1 MARRKPQR
9 VGRPSPDRPARFLD
23 GPLAAVM
30 DGLGHGPEAASAA
43 RQAAGILE
51 ASAGEPVI
59 ALVQRCHDGLRRT
72 RGVVMSLA
80 SFTVRDSAMAWI
92 GVGNVETR
100 VAASESG
107 GEPFA
112 RTHTCA
118 RWRCWV
124 SDAAGPGLGDARRS
138 MQDGYCTGEGVGLG
152 LPSARRL
159 VDGFELVSDSGYGT
173 TVTLK

>member
-80 SFTVRDSAMAWI
+80 SFTARDSSMAWI
-92 GVGNVETR
+92 GVGNVETVLLR
-100 VAASESG
+100 A
-107 GEPFA
+107 
-112 RTHTCA
+112 
-118 RWRCWV
+118 
-124 SDAAGPGLGDARRS
+124 D
-138 MQDGYCTGEGVGLG
+138 
-152 LPSARRL
+152 PSASRRREAISRRGGVVGYQL
-159 VDGFELVSDSGYGT
+159 PPLRATALPVSRGDTLIMATDGIR
-173 TVTLK
+173 